1 VTITTFMATDNV
13 SSQKRQRR
21 HRRERPGGLVAG
33 KGGYE
38 LGTFHNGIQEV
49 GYVILGGVSYDP
61 TAEWGTLRAN
71 LTKMSGGDTRF
82 YLHGKNLYFSE
93 GRTYTHGCTT
103 EPDQKVLRTMFKLD
117 PHGVGEGAR
126 NGQIAVSVS
135 GK

>member
-1 VTITTFMATDNV
+1 MT
-13 SSQKRQRR
+13 
-21 HRRERPGGLVAG
+21 
-33 KGGYE
+33 
-38 LGTFHNGIQEV
+38 
-49 GYVILGGVSYDP
+49 LGGATYDP

-71 LTKMSGGDTRF
+71 LTRMSGGDTSF
-82 YLHGKNLYFSE
+82 YLHGKNLYFTE

-103 EPDQKVLRTMFKLD
+103 EPDQKVLQTILNLD